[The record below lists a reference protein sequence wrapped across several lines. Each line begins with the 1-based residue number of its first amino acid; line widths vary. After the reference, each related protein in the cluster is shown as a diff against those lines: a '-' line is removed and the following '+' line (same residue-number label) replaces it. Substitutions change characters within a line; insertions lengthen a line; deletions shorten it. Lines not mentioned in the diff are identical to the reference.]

1 MNNLTMIAAVGKNLE
16 LGKKNELIWHFKE
29 DMTFFKNNTI
39 NKTVVMGRNTYES
52 IGRDLPN
59 RKNIVLTSRNIKND
73 NIITINNIENI
84 LKYIKENKEEIMI
97 IGGAKV
103 YQEFLS
109 YASNLLLTE
118 IESIDDKAD
127 TFFPRF
133 NKEDFNKKILSE
145 HIDEKTN
152 IEYKHVLYKRKKPTM

>member
-59 RKNIVLTSRNIKND
+59 RKNIVLMFLIIMLSFAKTIEVSAETND
-73 NIITINNIENI
+73 DADVGESGLNDLTGLFNP
-84 LKYIKENKEEIMI
+84 KDHKCR
-97 IGGAKV
+97 AK
-103 YQEFLS
+103 
-109 YASNLLLTE
+109 
-118 IESIDDKAD
+118 
-127 TFFPRF
+127 
-133 NKEDFNKKILSE
+133 DFDIS
-145 HIDEKTN
+145 
-152 IEYKHVLYKRKKPTM
+152 